1 LVDAA
6 RARNCLAWPVDRRKN
21 NMASYFV
28 ASRTHPDGGHA
39 VHDRSRCP
47 PGCFPA
53 GGTGEYLGE
62 FNEAA
67 QALAVARVRY
77 AWAHS
82 CTCCAEVQAPP
93 AVASEPAPALFPVR
107 T

>member
-1 LVDAA
+1 
-6 RARNCLAWPVDRRKN
+6 
-21 NMASYFV
+21 MASYFV
-28 ASRTHPDGGHA
+28 ASRAQPDGGHA

-53 GGTGEYLGE
+53 GGAGEYLGE
-62 FNEAA
+62 FDEPA

-77 AWAHS
+77 AYASS
-82 CTCCAEVQAPP
+82 CACCAERQALA
-93 AVASEPAPALFPVR
+93 AVASEPGSALLPLR